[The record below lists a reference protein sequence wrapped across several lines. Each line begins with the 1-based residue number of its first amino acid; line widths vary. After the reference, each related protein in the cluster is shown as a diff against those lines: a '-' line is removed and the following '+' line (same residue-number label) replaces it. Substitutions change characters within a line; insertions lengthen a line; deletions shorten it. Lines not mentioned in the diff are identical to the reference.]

1 MPFVYRTT
9 DDLIKIAG
17 AGGGLVLDAAT
28 RSTED
33 LIRIAHAG
41 SAKRVQLVFKG
52 LATRSTEDLIKIAFA
67 GNGCV
72 QFAD

>member
-1 MPFVYRTT
+1 MSFAFRSTEE
-9 DDLIKIAG
+9 LIRIVN

-41 SAKRVQLVFKG
+41 STKGVRLVLVG
-52 LATRSTEDLIKIAFA
+52 LATKSTEDLIRIANA

-72 QFAD
+72 QFAP